1 MARKLNLSKWLIA
14 VIVVIVVVAIV
25 LGVLGGLGYL
35 TPKSSQDK
43 KDVIPGSERH
53 EFGPSGTESGG
64 AYKPPFP
71 TGGPSGEKRLFY

>member
-14 VIVVIVVVAIV
+14 VIVVIVVVAII

-35 TPKSSQDK
+35 TPKKSSDGK
-43 KDVIPGSERH
+43 HTLPGAERH
-53 EFGPSGTESGG
+53 ELGPSGTESGG

-71 TGGPSGEKRLFY
+71 TGPSGEKRLFY